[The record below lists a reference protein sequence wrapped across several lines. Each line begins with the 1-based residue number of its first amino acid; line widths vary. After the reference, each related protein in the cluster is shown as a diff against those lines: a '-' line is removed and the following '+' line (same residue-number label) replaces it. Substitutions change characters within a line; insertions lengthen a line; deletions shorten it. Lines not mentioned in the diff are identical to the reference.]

1 MLLGLLLLRLV
12 VSAWRRRRRPIA
24 PARDYQPDD
33 WLGWLDAGLLAIGVV
48 YLLVRP
54 FVAQVAVV
62 TSTSMAP
69 TLHGTLTP
77 ETDGAPD
84 RLLVSRAAYWQ
95 RAPQRGEIVV
105 FRLDS
110 RNTLLDSGLMVKRVV
125 GLGGDIVQINDQ
137 GRTVINGA
145 ELPEVYAPEASDR
158 VFGPQV
164 VPPDSVFLLGD
175 NRRQSRDSSRFER
188 EPFVAREALVGRAVA
203 VVWPVGRAK
212 LLRQPAYPPPPPT
225 SITRPEPPDA
235 DVAEPTVPADEPPAD
250 EVIEVGAPTA
260 DEPAPSDSEPE
271 GTP

>member
-12 VSAWRRRRRPIA
+12 VAAWRRRRPPVA
-24 PARDYQPDD
+24 PAPAYRPDD
-33 WLGWLDAGLLAIGVV
+33 WLDWLDAGLLAIAVV

-95 RAPQRGEIVV
+95 RPPQRGEIVV
-105 FRLDS
+105 FRLDA

-125 GLGGDIVQINDQ
+125 GLSGDTVQINDQ
-137 GRTVINGA
+137 GQTLINGD
-145 ELPEVYAPEASDR
+145 ELPEAYAPEASDR

-188 EPFVAREALVGRAVA
+188 EPFVAREALIGRAVA

-212 LLRQPAYPPPPPT
+212 LLRQPAYPPPPAPT
-225 SITRPEPPDA
+225 DITRPEPPA
-235 DVAEPTVPADEPPAD
+235 DEAAAPDPLDTEPDDEVVDVGEPPAPD
-250 EVIEVGAPTA
+250 
-260 DEPAPSDSEPE
+260 PAPDPLEPE
-271 GTP
+271 RAP